1 MMNDDLLHTAIYMHK
16 SQETPPPP
24 PKESSCDCIHVWY
37 CVPKRQIVTL

>member
-24 PKESSCDCIHVWY
+24 PRKAV
-37 CVPKRQIVTL
+37 VIVYMCGTVCLKDKS